1 MADAYR
7 ADPRPS
13 ITQLAKL
20 DAMPPAHARVAW
32 ARPSTPA
39 MELGTAVHTAIL
51 EPDSFPQRYAR
62 GIEVDR
68 RTTAGK
74 QRWAAFVEDCGDR
87 TVLTAEQWETAEAIA
102 ANVRGCDAAQFVR
115 LCDAVEVPLFGRIAG
130 QPVRGRPD
138 ARGTRGPGAG
148 ILVEVKTT
156 SGLATTAEFE
166 RAIATWGYGFQAAGY
181 SMLGEQA
188 GVEVRHV
195 IVIVCETAPPHGIAV
210 FRLLDD
216 VVAWYRPRVEAAAE
230 LYAECA
236 ESGVW
241 PGHPREVREIGLPR
255 WHDAMRQV
263 G

>member
-1 MADAYR
+1 MRCVAVCWCVVGGDVIGGSVR
-7 ADPRPS
+7 
-13 ITQLAKL
+13 
-20 DAMPPAHARVAW
+20 AHAHMSV
-32 ARPSTPA
+32 PLPPQTPHHA
-39 MELGTAVHTAIL
+39 TT
-51 EPDSFPQRYAR
+51 PT
-62 GIEVDR
+62 
-68 RTTAGK
+68 TTARRRLRRPCPRLVPADG
-74 QRWAAFVEDCGDR
+74 RSAHTLIAIG
-87 TVLTAEQWETAEAIA
+87 AEAFLTLNGLA
-102 ANVRGCDAAQFVR
+102 AAAQRSLDVQYYLWEEDGSGRRLLSALLGAADRGVRVR
-115 LCDAVEVPLFGRIAG
+115 LLVDFAL
-130 QPVRGRPD
+130 PVF
-138 ARGTRGPGAG
+138 
-148 ILVEVKTT
+148 K
-156 SGLATTAEFE
+156 LAP
-166 RAIATWGYGFQAAGY
+166 RYIR
-181 SMLGEQA
+181 SLEQA